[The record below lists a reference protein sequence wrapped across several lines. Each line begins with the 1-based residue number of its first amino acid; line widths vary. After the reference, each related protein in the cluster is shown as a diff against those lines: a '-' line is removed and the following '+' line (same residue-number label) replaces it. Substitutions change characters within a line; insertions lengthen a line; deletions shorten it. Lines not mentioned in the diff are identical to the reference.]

1 MSFVSIARI
10 VKPRGIRGEVV
21 AELLTDFPDR
31 FSTVRQVRIFQASQV
46 CNEELEQ
53 HWFHGGR
60 VVLKFKGR
68 GSPEEVQ
75 ELIGGDVQVPE
86 SERYSLPQDFYYH
99 SDLIGCRVVEN
110 DKSLG
115 VVTDIFETGAAGVNL
130 VISTSEGEEFMIP
143 MVRKFVLAI
152 DVDKK
157 QMEVESPS
165 GLIIDR

>member
-31 FSTVRQVRIFQASQV
+31 FLTVRRVRISQASHV

-68 GSPEEVQ
+68 ASPDDVR

-86 SERYSLPQDFYYH
+86 SERYSLPQGFYYH
-99 SDLIGCRVVEN
+99 SDLIGCHVLET

-115 VVTDIFETGAAGVNL
+115 VVTDIFETGSAGVNL
-130 VISTSEGEEFMIP
+130 VISTNKGEEFMMP

-152 DVDKK
+152 DIDKK
-157 QMEVESPS
+157 QIEVKSPP
-165 GLIIDR
+165 GLIIDK

>member
-46 CNEELEQ
+46 YNEELEQ
-53 HWFHGGR
+53 HWFHSGR

-68 GSPEEVQ
+68 SSPEEVQ

-86 SERYSLPQDFYYH
+86 SERYSLPQVFYYL
-99 SDLIGCRVVEN
+99 SD
-110 DKSLG
+110 
-115 VVTDIFETGAAGVNL
+115 
-130 VISTSEGEEFMIP
+130 
-143 MVRKFVLAI
+143 
-152 DVDKK
+152 
-157 QMEVESPS
+157 
-165 GLIIDR
+165 